1 MWIGRADTLPPEVK
15 VTSFCLMSCRGPWL
29 TVTSRGFDFHPP
41 FDLAT
46 TASNHPMSDG
56 QITLVEGP
64 NDLGF
69 RFR

>member
-1 MWIGRADTLPPEVK
+1 
-15 VTSFCLMSCRGPWL
+15 MSCQGPWL

-46 TASNHPMSDG
+46 IAANHPMSDG

-69 RFR
+69 RFRCTMVLQSGEKAKI